1 MIPKRNCLLR
11 NGHNRS
17 LQRNYKV
24 IYMTYKCCF
33 CGKPIEE
40 CPYTLTVRKDGCE
53 TEQELYC
60 HEACL
65 EQALLDPKDLYL
77 KVL

>member
-1 MIPKRNCLLR
+1 M
-11 NGHNRS
+11 H
-17 LQRNYKV
+17 
-24 IYMTYKCCF
+24 MTYRCCF
-33 CGKPIEE
+33 CGKPIVE
-40 CPYTLTVRKDGCE
+40 CPYTLTIRKDGCE

>member
-24 IYMTYKCCF
+24 MHMTYNCCF

-40 CPYTLTVRKDGCE
+40 RPYTLTVTKENCE
-53 TEQELYC
+53 TSQELYC
-60 HEACL
+60 HEVCL
-65 EQALLDPKDLYL
+65 EQALREPKDLYL

>member
-24 IYMTYKCCF
+24 IYMMYKCCF

-40 CPYTLTVRKDGCE
+40 CPYTLTVTKENCE
-53 TEQELYC
+53 TSQELYC
-60 HEACL
+60 HETCL
-65 EQALLDPKDLYL
+65 EQALQDPKDLYL

>member
-1 MIPKRNCLLR
+1 MFSQGTARVPFPDELL
-11 NGHNRS
+11 N
-17 LQRNYKV
+17 LV
-24 IYMTYKCCF
+24 IHMTYKCCF

-40 CPYTLTVRKDGCE
+40 YPYTLTVTKESCE
-53 TEQELYC
+53 TSQELYC

-65 EQALLDPKDLYL
+65 EQALRDPKDLYL

>member
-1 MIPKRNCLLR
+1 MFSQGTACVPFPEEPLNLVM
-11 NGHNRS
+11 H
-17 LQRNYKV
+17 
-24 IYMTYKCCF
+24 MTYKCCF

-40 CPYTLTVRKDGCE
+40 RPYTLTVRKDGCE

-65 EQALLDPKDLYL
+65 EQALREPKDLYL

>member
-24 IYMTYKCCF
+24 IYMTYNCCF

-40 CPYTLTVRKDGCE
+40 RPYTLTVTKENCE
-53 TEQELYC
+53 TSQELYC

>member
-1 MIPKRNCLLR
+1 
-11 NGHNRS
+11 
-17 LQRNYKV
+17 
-24 IYMTYKCCF
+24 MTYKCCF

-65 EQALLDPKDLYL
+65 EQALQDTKLLYL
-77 KVL
+77 KHL